1 MKRHQAYVGA
11 AVVVVFAWTYLKM
24 YDEKSSFEQ
33 KWLIDIF
40 PWYSLICFGCYC
52 LSKIG
57 YDLYSFNDYPQ
68 EILKLESDIR
78 IADEDLKN
86 RGFSH

>member
-1 MKRHQAYVGA
+1 MKRHQAYGG
-11 AVVVVFAWTYLKM
+11 AVVAVVCAWMYLKM
-24 YDEKSSFEQ
+24 CDGKSTFEQ

-52 LSKIG
+52 LSKLG
-57 YDLYSFNDYPQ
+57 YDLFSFNDYPQ
-68 EILKLESDIR
+68 EIAKLENDIR
-78 IADEDLKN
+78 IADEDLKS